1 MSQSELEL
9 EQGFAAVPDA
19 ALDALPKDRWPRD
32 LVAAIEVQ
40 EAAFQRLGY
49 SEDDAFK
56 LARAGVLALAEYGG
70 GRQWYLPRGDAL
82 VSAMR
87 DAEIYRRAHR
97 GNIASLAAE
106 FKLTERHVW
115 RVCRQQ
121 YALHIRKIQLPLF
134 PGLDKA

>member
-1 MSQSELEL
+1 MTQPELKL
-9 EQGFAAVPDA
+9 GHGSATLSDID
-19 ALDALPKDRWPRD
+19 LDDLPKERWPRD

-49 SEDDAFK
+49 SEEEAFK

-82 VSAMR
+82 MTAMR

-97 GNIASLAAE
+97 GNVMALASE
-106 FKLTERHVW
+106 FKLTERHIW
-115 RVCRQQ
+115 RICRQQ
-121 YALHIRKIQLPLF
+121 YALHIRKIQPPLF
-134 PGLDKA
+134 PE